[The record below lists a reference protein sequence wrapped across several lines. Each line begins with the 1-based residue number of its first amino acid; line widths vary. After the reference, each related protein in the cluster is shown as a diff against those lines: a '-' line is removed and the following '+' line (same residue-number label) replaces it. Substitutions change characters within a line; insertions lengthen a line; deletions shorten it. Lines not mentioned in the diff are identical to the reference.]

1 MCPLR
6 NISTQS
12 VIRNVKREWIGRHG
26 APETLLTD
34 QGQQV
39 DGLEIRDM
47 CEEYGIEKKHSSP
60 YHPQGDGVSE
70 RPIGVMKGVFRSK
83 LMEKKLPQ
91 CKWPEVVPDVQ
102 LAMNTKKHAST
113 KFTPYELMYG
123 TEYRKN
129 SNHHKLLDNSNTNC
143 KESDLAEEL
152 KFSMAQNVSKAKEN
166 LKKTADKM
174 KMQYDRKIQEN
185 DLHIGDLVYI
195 KKHAIKGGESKKL
208 APLYHS
214 LSKVVD
220 AKPPTYCIEN
230 VSNKAR
236 KWMHYN
242 ELKLKPKLVDEEI
255 ERRNSKKRRRSQVE
269 TEFSEEEESDD
280 ELECMGNDTEGEDTS
295 EDEYNDAR
303 DEIDDNWTPE
313 SKAIQV
319 EQRISANEI
328 QQTAA
333 EKTVDASMTEQ
344 ASRAN
349 DNSAVPDENVVT
361 PEEKLGRHYDEQGL
375 RKSSR
380 ISKKKQ

>member
-1 MCPLR
+1 M
-6 NISTQS
+6 
-12 VIRNVKREWIGRHG
+12 
-26 APETLLTD
+26 TD

-47 CEEYGIEKKHSSP
+47 CEEYGIQKKHSSP

-129 SNHHKLLDNSNTNC
+129 SNHHKLVNESNTNC

-152 KFSMAQNVSKAKEN
+152 KFSMTQNVNKAKEN
-166 LKKTADKM
+166 LRKTADRM

-195 KKHAIKGGESKKL
+195 KKHAVKGGESKKL
-208 APLYHS
+208 SPLYHS
-214 LSKVVD
+214 LSKIVD

-255 ERRNSKKRRRSQVE
+255 GSRNSRKRGRSQVE
-269 TEFSEEEESDD
+269 TEFSEGESDD
-280 ELECMGNDTEGEDTS
+280 EMDFMGSSHMDSCGDTEGEDTS
-295 EDEYNDAR
+295 GDEYDDAR
-303 DEIDDNWTPE
+303 DEIEDNWTAE
-313 SKAIQV
+313 SNAIQV
-319 EQRISANEI
+319 EQSTSEI
-328 QQTAA
+328 QETDA
-333 EKTVDASMTEQ
+333 EKSVEVTPTEQ
-344 ASRAN
+344 ASKTN
-349 DNSAVPDENVVT
+349 DNAVVPGENIVT
-361 PEEKLGRHYDEQGL
+361 AEEKLGRHYDEQGL